1 MRVLL
6 STLTILFLLPLLS
19 ASPLTAQNVVLD
31 INTDVEATSSGNPT
45 SITINN
51 TWVPIPHQAQEI
63 QSIDTNEGE
72 QEGNYILYRAD
83 NLPFSDTTTFT
94 VYSERNEPI
103 VEEKIEFPLQSQDLP
118 REHLEFTELI
128 DHDEDIQRIANK
140 LAEGEDDLFKLVSKT
155 GGWVTTNIEYDLSTA
170 NIEASHPSSEV
181 LTNRNGVCD
190 ELTNLFISLLR
201 SNGVPA
207 RFMAGYSYTESDLF
221 DEPWGAHGWA
231 EVYFPE
237 YGWVPFDPT
246 YGQYGYSDA
255 SHIVFAQG
263 AQGERPQTTY
273 SWRGSNSVDLETDIR
288 VDVLEQSRDA
298 EQQMQVSTTHP
309 EEVGIGSSFKIEH
322 TMYNPTNAYYTTSLQ
337 LSEIDSAD
345 TLSPNPQTITIPPRE
360 QQKVSWTIQID
371 EDLDET
377 FMYEFPFTIYDQRT
391 KTTEN
396 VTVEVSSSH
405 EKKEVTEE
413 PKQEKETSTTCTLPE
428 PTYRNETINIEC
440 TSDTAQVT
448 CFEDTC
454 TDIDTTTTLQ
464 IPSRNIT
471 TSAIEL
477 DHSKSTNTVLPVT
490 LVEPPNVFIEDNVIN
505 AENVEELTF
514 NNKIV
519 QTPANITYESE
530 WVAADN
536 YTETI
541 RVEYTDLLGNTK
553 TKELET
559 DVTVSHEDIFSTI
572 KGFVGNVLLSTTPS
586 PILE

>member
-6 STLTILFLLPLLS
+6 SALILLFLLPLLS
-19 ASPLTAQNVVLD
+19 ASPLTAQNVVLE

-45 SITINN
+45 GITINN

-63 QSIDTNEGE
+63 QSIDINEGE

-83 NLPFSDTTTFT
+83 KLPFSDTTTFT
-94 VYSERNEPI
+94 VYSERNEPV
-103 VEEKIEFPLQSQDLP
+103 VEEKIEFPLKSQDLP

-128 DHDEDIQRIANK
+128 DHDEDIQRIANE

-155 GGWVTTNIEYDLSTA
+155 GEWVTTNIEYDLSTA

-309 EEVGIGSSFKIEH
+309 EEVGIGSSFKIEY

-377 FMYEFPFTIYDQRT
+377 FMYEFPFTVYDQRT
-391 KTTEN
+391 ETTEN
-396 VTVEVSSSH
+396 VTLEVSSRY

-413 PKQEKETSTTCTLPE
+413 PEQEEETSTTCTLPE
-428 PTYRNETINIEC
+428 PTYRNETIHIEC

-448 CFEDTC
+448 CFENTC

-477 DHSKSTNTVLPVT
+477 DHSESTNTVLPVT
-490 LVEPPNVFIEDNVIN
+490 LVEPPNVFIEDNVIH

-541 RVEYTDLLGNTK
+541 RVEYKDLLGNTK

>member
-536 YTETI
+536 YTEII